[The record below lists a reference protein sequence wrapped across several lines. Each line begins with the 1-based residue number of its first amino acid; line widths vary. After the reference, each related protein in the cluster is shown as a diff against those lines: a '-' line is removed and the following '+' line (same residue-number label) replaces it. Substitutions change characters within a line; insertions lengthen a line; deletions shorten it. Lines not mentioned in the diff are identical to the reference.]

1 MLYDCCTLMAIILTI
16 SSSTLIVSTLSGLP
30 STVSIVPNTHLHGA
44 VVVPLSNTHHVI
56 SLKLTNNN
64 YLLEN
69 ANETIFVGWRC
80 VCFCWQVLSLSCT
93 LYYCHRYSNSWY
105 QSIFSFMEATR
116 LINYECSPLLFIY
129 WNSISCGW
137 L

>member
-1 MLYDCCTLMAIILTI
+1 MAIILTI

-44 VVVPLSNTHHVI
+44 VVVPLSNTHQVI

-69 ANETIFVGWRC
+69 ANETIFVG
-80 VCFCWQVLSLSCT
+80 
-93 LYYCHRYSNSWY
+93 
-105 QSIFSFMEATR
+105 
-116 LINYECSPLLFIY
+116 
-129 WNSISCGW
+129 
-137 L
+137 